1 MLQYILQSLIW
12 AVDKVWPVAIFVIA
26 CYLLWHIM
34 RVAFYT
40 AFPSFNQNHRN
51 GKLTPQL
58 SDVFSVFWWIIP
70 LCICFV
76 CVMCSL
82 LLAENMVVRAVN
94 LIGQPTKATVIK
106 REVADVEVNY
116 KRTYELTLSY
126 ITTDNQAVES
136 SYLSSSYRYYP
147 IRERYRL
154 PFEGN
159 IIDIKYLPHRPTVFI
174 ILQSE
179 ESSQS

>member
-12 AVDKVWPVAIFVIA
+12 AVDKVWPVPIFVIA
-26 CYLLWHIM
+26 CYLLWHVI
-34 RVAFYT
+34 RVALYST
-40 AFPSFNQNHRN
+40 FPNFNQNHD
-51 GKLTPQL
+51 KLAPEF
-58 SDVFSVFWWIIP
+58 SDIFSVFWWIIP

-94 LIGQPTKATVIK
+94 LIGQPTQATVIK

-116 KRTYELTLSY
+116 KPTYQLTLSY
-126 ITTDNQAVES
+126 TTTDKQAVES

-147 IRERYRL
+147 IRKSYRL

-159 IIDIKYLPHRPTVFI
+159 IIDIKYLTHRPTVFI
-174 ILQSE
+174 ILQPE
-179 ESSQS
+179 ESS